1 MSAASTQLG
10 FAHLTDLPC
19 YRLQFQQASLVVS
32 LYGGHLLSYQP
43 QPEQETLWLSP
54 LASWHQQQP
63 LRGGVPICWPW
74 FGPIEAKLNPDNQAL
89 PNHGLVRNKMWTFI
103 NSAEHTEYNS
113 LTLGI
118 SIDTMPGH
126 QVKTLNLTLCLRL
139 YADKQSITLE
149 CLEPMLQQAA
159 LHSYFQVPS
168 LHPCTVLGL
177 GQRFIDKVRQ
187 QHTFVEE
194 SPVQF
199 NQEIDR
205 VYLEPETLLSLQS
218 ETYQLDIGQ
227 QGHDSTVVWNPAAA
241 RSKAM
246 ADLPDH
252 GYQAFV
258 CVETAQL
265 QIDKPKALQLTQT
278 LQLAKTH

>member
-1 MSAASTQLG
+1 MSIASAQLG

-43 QPEQETLWLSP
+43 QPGQETLWLSP

-74 FGPIEAKLNPDNQAL
+74 FGPIEAKLNPEQQAV
-89 PNHGLVRNKMWTFI
+89 PNHGLVRNRMWTFI
-103 NSAEHTEYNS
+103 DSQAHSDFNS
-113 LTLGI
+113 LTLNI
-118 SIDTMPGH
+118 SIDDMPGH
-126 QVKTLNLTLCLRL
+126 RAKTLSLTLCLRL
-139 YADKQSITLE
+139 YADKLSITLE
-149 CLEPMLQQAA
+149 CDEPLLQQAA

-168 LHPCTVLGL
+168 LSACTVQGL

-187 QHTFVEE
+187 QQHFIEAD
-194 SPVQF
+194 PVVF

-205 VYLEPETLLSLQS
+205 VYLEPAAQLSVQS
-218 ETYQLDIGQ
+218 GQYQLLIDQ
-227 QGHDSTVVWNPAAA
+227 QGHDSTVLWNPAAE

-252 GYQAFV
+252 GYQEFV

-265 QIDKPKALQLTQT
+265 QMATPSPLQLTQT
-278 LQLAKTH
+278 LQLTKTE